1 MFVLYSCYW
10 PGTVGGRQTQ
20 RRESAMKSSQQIWGL
35 VIFVVLCLAT
45 GFIGSLAT
53 TPNIEGWYDLIEKPD
68 WTPPSSVFGPV
79 WTALYLMMALAAW
92 FVWRKP
98 DAKRTIPLILF
109 FFQLFLNAL
118 WSWIFFG
125 AHNPGAAVV
134 EIFLLWVVIL
144 LTIIAFWKMTPVA
157 GILMVPY
164 ILWVSYASALNFAIW
179 RLGM

>member
-98 DAKRTIPLILF
+98 DAKRTIPLVLF

-134 EIFLLWVVIL
+134 EIFLLWVVFRDLAIRYVRRDRECPLPSIFL
-144 LTIIAFWKMTPVA
+144 LITS
-157 GILMVPY
+157 GICPISIKRFPPIRV
-164 ILWVSYASALNFAIW
+164 
-179 RLGM
+179 